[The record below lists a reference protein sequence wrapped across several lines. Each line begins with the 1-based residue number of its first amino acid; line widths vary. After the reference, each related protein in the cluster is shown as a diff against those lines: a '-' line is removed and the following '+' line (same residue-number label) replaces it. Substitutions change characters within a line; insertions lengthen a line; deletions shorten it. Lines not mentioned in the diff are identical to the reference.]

1 MTCARA
7 MTAPLRSVTLPL
19 TVEVEAPQAS
29 AGAAIISQALMSN
42 GSRRLR
48 VAARFRIAGFVHRVY

>member
-1 MTCARA
+1 

-48 VAARFRIAGFVHRVY
+48 VVARFRIAGFVHRVY